1 MKKQAWVFVFIVT
14 VLLIIVG
21 TTIIKNGRITGEV
34 VIKEEVL
41 SDGIIALEEVPTPP
55 VEEPK
60 IEEILP
66 ITVEAKI
73 INFAFVP
80 TTIEINAG
88 DTVVWE
94 NRDTVRHT
102 VTSDSGDEM
111 NSRLLGKG
119 ERYSHTFN
127 TAGTYNYHCTP
138 HPYMKGKVVVK

>member
-1 MKKQAWVFVFIVT
+1 MKKQAWVFVFIVI

-21 TTIIKNGRITGEV
+21 TTVIRNGKLTGEV
-34 VIKEEVL
+34 I
-41 SDGIIALEEVPTPP
+41 
-55 VEEPK
+55 
-60 IEEILP
+60 IEEKKLTNGVGDTE
-66 ITVEAKI
+66 ITTEAPKTEDISPKTIEVKI
-73 INFAFVP
+73 VNFAFIP

-94 NRDTVRHT
+94 NRDTARHT

-127 TAGTYNYHCTP
+127 TAGTYSYYCAS